1 MDQGAWWVQR
11 VGHDRVTNSF
21 FFSFS
26 PFEKQCLIP
35 HHGNQETIW
44 SELPIKTYKA
54 NLRGN

>member
-11 VGHDRVTNSF
+11 VGHDRVTL